1 MNRLT
6 IPLFACLGLAGFSLW
21 SHTDRTRLADRVAEL
36 ESEAEVRLTRETAER
51 KKLTDQVARL
61 EKQAKALAAAPP
73 EADAPAAAGG
83 AGQTADAGKAM
94 MEGMAKMMSDP
105 KMRDMMK
112 SQARMGVDMMYRD
125 LFELLNLPEP
135 QRSQFEKLIME
146 KATAGMDAAFSM
158 MGADKTPEQRKEAAA
173 AVKKIMEESDAKIKE
188 LIGAEDL
195 AKVKRYEDSQLE
207 RMQLQTFSGNLK
219 SKDLA
224 IDEATEAKLMDVM
237 YQERTKF
244 PFASS
249 YVDQQNPDITRF
261 TPENSERFNQEYT
274 SLNRNIAG
282 RAAEILSPAQLEVFR
297 ESQTQQ
303 ENMIKM
309 QMEMGARMFG
319 TDKK

>member
-1 MNRLT
+1 MNRRTLLL
-6 IPLFACLGLAGFSLW
+6 ILVCFGLAAFSTW
-21 SHTDRTRLADRVAEL
+21 SHFERSRLAARVATL
-36 ESEAEVRLTRETAER
+36 EQDAEIQATRGTAER
-51 KKLTDQVARL
+51 KKFADQIARF
-61 EKQAKALAAAPP
+61 EKQNKELQAAAMPD
-73 EADAPAAAGG
+73 EASGSAAGTKSG
-83 AGQTADAGKAM
+83 DAAKSA

-112 SQARMGVDMMYRD
+112 AQARMGVDMMYRD

-146 KATAGMDAAFSM
+146 KATAGMEAAFSM

-173 AVKKIMEESDAKIKE
+173 AVKKLMEESDAKIKE
-188 LIGAEDL
+188 LLGSEDL

-219 SKDLA
+219 SKDLS
-224 IDEATEAKLMDVM
+224 IDEATETKLMDIM

-261 TPENSERFNQEYT
+261 TAENSERFNTEYST
-274 SLNRNIAG
+274 LNGNIAD
-282 RAAEILSPAQLEVFR
+282 RAGGILTPQQLEVFR
-297 ESQTQQ
+297 ESQIQQ
-303 ENMIKM
+303 ANMIKM

-319 TDKK
+319 ADQK